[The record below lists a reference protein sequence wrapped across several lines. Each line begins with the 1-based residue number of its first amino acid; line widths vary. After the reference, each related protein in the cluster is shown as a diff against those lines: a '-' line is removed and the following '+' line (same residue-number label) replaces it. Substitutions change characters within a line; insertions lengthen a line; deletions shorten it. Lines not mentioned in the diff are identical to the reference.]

1 MRPCPGHLAGMM
13 KALSSQG
20 YVREILGARCEEYTS
35 FQDDNL
41 MRCPKP
47 CILDS
52 LLPEAPLGE
61 SCWNSPCHHLMLPG
75 PEIVFRWSHTGTAVS
90 LLVHIELL
98 VLYTMYTEPWTTS
111 RLCQFPSF
119 GTTQPFR
126 LRVGTHL
133 LYWPRRISRSPT
145 FAIRPVEMVAI
156 IAALASGQG
165 KGQCSEGSLRIGTTV

>member
-90 LLVHIELL
+90 LLVHIELTSVVHDVHRALDHEPL
-98 VLYTMYTEPWTTS
+98 VS
-111 RLCQFPSF
+111 V
-119 GTTQPFR
+119 PF
-126 LRVGTHL
+126 LWDYSAV
-133 LYWPRRISRSPT
+133 
-145 FAIRPVEMVAI
+145 
-156 IAALASGQG
+156 
-165 KGQCSEGSLRIGTTV
+165 